1 MVNRANF
8 YTWAQDFGFK
18 YRGLALNGQYF
29 LRWLNDFR
37 ADGPLPISS
46 TFDHGFEASVGNFFY
61 SDCELYARTSFVFGQ
76 FRDSY
81 EYCAG
86 FNWYPLRTGDFEFVA
101 RSDGSRTA
109 RLGTSSHNTKLDRP
123 GGCPFCKRSSI
134 SNRAHHSGEGAAFLD
149 VAETLNEMAIR
160 SRLPECG
167 WTQCVSQLG
176 KTTSKPARGAIRTGW
191 PKGSPGVLTPPA
203 AVLGSRSSRQ
213 PLCGTTAS
221 GSPAST

>member
-81 EYCAG
+81 EYRAG

-101 RSDGSRTA
+101 RSDGEQ
-109 RLGTSSHNTKLDRP
+109 
-123 GGCPFCKRSSI
+123 
-134 SNRAHHSGEGAAFLD
+134 SGREHYH
-149 VAETLNEMAIR
+149 TL
-160 SRLPECG
+160 PG
-167 WTQCVSQLG
+167 WTNRVVVRAASAAQFLIAPVTRLKVQ
-176 KTTSKPARGAIRTGW
+176 PFRTL
-191 PKGSPGVLTPPA
+191 PKH
-203 AVLGSRSSRQ
+203 
-213 PLCGTTAS
+213 
-221 GSPAST
+221 